1 VSAGIYLLACRSLDL
16 EHEWRRARAADVGL
30 EPGESVSVPFV

>member
-1 VSAGIYLLACRSLDL
+1 VAAGVYLLTCRSLDL

-30 EPGESVSVPFV
+30 EPHESADARPA